1 MRSMHWSSLAPLGAK
16 RFALASLV
24 TLALPLFG
32 HADQIVVKMGTVAPE
47 DTPWAY
53 LAGKIRKKIHKD
65 TNKKVKVK
73 LYLNS
78 VLGDE
83 RSLVRQCEAGT
94 IQMIGVSTGALAAAV
109 PELQILELPYLFK
122 SAKQA
127 DKILDSMFDEFSK
140 LMEER
145 GFILAYWSEN
155 GFRSFG
161 TKEKAITSVEDIAG
175 LNMRAQESDAHV
187 KMYEALGARGKAIAV
202 TEVLS
207 SLQGGQV
214 DGFDNTPLFT
224 FAASWHQGIKHY
236 SLSKHIYQPA
246 VIVYS
251 KKFWDSVPAEL
262 REKLVPDRK
271 KLTRWARKLIRSM
284 NGPLVKNL
292 EASGITVH
300 KLSKAVRNAFKAKTE
315 IVYQQIR
322 GVVGERGSQLLDKIL
337 AKLGR
342 K

>member
-1 MRSMHWSSLAPLGAK
+1 MTLLLR
-16 RFALASLV
+16 RLASLV
-24 TLALPLFG
+24 LATCFTLGLPL
-32 HADQIVVKMGTVAPE
+32 AARAEQIIVKMGTVAPE

-53 LAGKIRKKIHKD
+53 LAGKIRKQIHKG
-65 TNKKVKVK
+65 TKKKVKVK

-127 DKILDSMFDEFSK
+127 DKILDSMFDEFAK
-140 LMEER
+140 VMEER

-161 TKEKAITSVEDIAG
+161 TKDKAINSASDLTG
-175 LNMRAQESDAHV
+175 LNMRAQESEAHT
-187 KMYEALGARGKAIAV
+187 KMYEALGARPKAIAV
-202 TEVLS
+202 TEVLA

-224 FAASWHQGIKHY
+224 FAASWHQGIKHFA
-236 SLSKHIYQPA
+236 LSKHIYQPA
-246 VIVYS
+246 AIVYS
-251 KKFWDSVPAEL
+251 KKFWDSVPADV
-262 REKLVPDRK
+262 REKLIPRRK
-271 KLTRWARKLIRSM
+271 KLTKWARKLIRNM
-284 NGPLVKNL
+284 NKPLVANL
-292 EASGITVH
+292 EASGITVN
-300 KLSKAVRNAFKAKTE
+300 KLSKAIRRELRKKTKV
-315 IVYQQIR
+315 VYDQIR
-322 GVVGERGSQLLDKIL
+322 SVVGERGSQLLDKIL